1 MIYGGGASNLTN
13 EVVKI
18 GLLKEGK
25 EKSEYD
31 LTDYVDLNH
40 SESYMSSQYG
50 NVFVLYSKLPR
61 NLRRYY
67 ITTDTNRLKNIRSLI
82 VTSLNIKLST
92 IFTILGLNPNMF
104 SAFIFR
110 FELPENFSSVLIKN
124 SKYSESFIKYWNK
137 RLQLDSKNQLISF
150 H

>member
-1 MIYGGGASNLTN
+1 MAN

-25 EKSEYD
+25 EESEYD

-40 SESYMSSQYG
+40 SELYMSSQYG
-50 NVFVLYSKLPR
+50 NVFVLYSRLPR

-92 IFTILGLNPNMF
+92 IFAILGLNQNMF

-110 FELPENFSSVLIKN
+110 FELPETFSSILIKN
-124 SKYSESFIKYWNK
+124 SKNSESFIKYWNK
-137 RLQLDSKNQLISF
+137 RLQLDFKNQLISF

>member
-1 MIYGGGASNLTN
+1 MINK
-13 EVVKI
+13 VVKI

-25 EKSEYD
+25 EESEYD

-50 NVFVLYSKLPR
+50 NVFVLYSRLPR

-92 IFTILGLNPNMF
+92 IFAILGLNQNMF

-110 FELPENFSSVLIKN
+110 FELPETFSSILIRN
-124 SKYSESFIKYWNK
+124 SKNSESFIKYWNK

>member
-1 MIYGGGASNLTN
+1 MTN
-13 EVVKI
+13 EIVKI

-25 EKSEYD
+25 EESEYD

-50 NVFVLYSKLPR
+50 NVFVLYSRLPR

-67 ITTDTNRLKNIRSLI
+67 ITTNTNRLKNIRSLI

-92 IFTILGLNPNMF
+92 IFAILGLNPNMF

-137 RLQLDSKNQLISF
+137 RLQLDYKNQLISF

>member
-1 MIYGGGASNLTN
+1 MINK
-13 EVVKI
+13 VVKI

-25 EKSEYD
+25 EESEYD

-50 NVFVLYSKLPR
+50 NVFVLYSRLPR

-67 ITTDTNRLKNIRSLI
+67 ITTDTNRLKNIRSLN

-92 IFTILGLNPNMF
+92 IFAILGLNQNMF

-110 FELPENFSSVLIKN
+110 FELPETFSSILIKN
-124 SKYSESFIKYWNK
+124 SKNSESFIKYWNK
-137 RLQLDSKNQLISF
+137 RLQLDFKNQLISF

>member
-1 MIYGGGASNLTN
+1 MTN

-25 EKSEYD
+25 EESEYD

-40 SESYMSSQYG
+40 SELYVSSQYG
-50 NVFVLYSKLPR
+50 NVFVLYSRLPR

-92 IFTILGLNPNMF
+92 IFAILGLNQNMF

-110 FELPENFSSVLIKN
+110 FELPETFSSILIKN
-124 SKYSESFIKYWNK
+124 SKNSESFIKYWNK
-137 RLQLDSKNQLISF
+137 RLQLDFKNQLISF

>member
-1 MIYGGGASNLTN
+1 MAN
-13 EVVKI
+13 EIVKI

-25 EKSEYD
+25 EESEYD

-82 VTSLNIKLST
+82 VTSLNIKFST
-92 IFTILGLNPNMF
+92 IFAILGLNPNMF

>member
-1 MIYGGGASNLTN
+1 MTN

-25 EKSEYD
+25 EESEYD

-40 SESYMSSQYG
+40 SELYMSSQYG
-50 NVFVLYSKLPR
+50 NVFVLYSRLPR

-92 IFTILGLNPNMF
+92 IFAILGLNQNMF

-110 FELPENFSSVLIKN
+110 FELPETFSSILIKN
-124 SKYSESFIKYWNK
+124 SKNSESFIKYWNK
-137 RLQLDSKNQLISF
+137 RLQLDFKNQLISF

>member
-110 FELPENFSSVLIKN
+110 FELPETFSSVLIKN
-124 SKYSESFIKYWNK
+124 SKYSESFIRYWNK

>member
-1 MIYGGGASNLTN
+1 MINK
-13 EVVKI
+13 VVKI

-25 EKSEYD
+25 EESEYD

-50 NVFVLYSKLPR
+50 NVFVLYSRLPR

-82 VTSLNIKLST
+82 VTSLNIRLST
-92 IFTILGLNPNMF
+92 IFAILGLNQNMF

-110 FELPENFSSVLIKN
+110 FELPETFSSILIKN
-124 SKYSESFIKYWNK
+124 SKNSESFIKYWNK

>member
-1 MIYGGGASNLTN
+1 MTN
-13 EVVKI
+13 EIVKI

-25 EKSEYD
+25 EESEYD

-50 NVFVLYSKLPR
+50 NVFVLYSRLPR

-67 ITTDTNRLKNIRSLI
+67 ITTNTNRLKNIRSLI
-82 VTSLNIKLST
+82 ATSLNIKLST
-92 IFTILGLNPNMF
+92 IFAILGLNPNMF

>member
-1 MIYGGGASNLTN
+1 MAN

-18 GLLKEGK
+18 ELLKEGK
-25 EKSEYD
+25 EESEYD

-50 NVFVLYSKLPR
+50 NVFVLYSRLPR

-92 IFTILGLNPNMF
+92 IFAILGLNQNMF

-110 FELPENFSSVLIKN
+110 FELPETFSSILIKN
-124 SKYSESFIKYWNK
+124 SKNSESFIKYWNK
-137 RLQLDSKNQLISF
+137 RLQLDFKNQLISF

>member
-1 MIYGGGASNLTN
+1 MIYGGGTSNLTN

-110 FELPENFSSVLIKN
+110 FELPETFSSVLIKN
-124 SKYSESFIKYWNK
+124 SKYSESFIRYWNK

>member
-1 MIYGGGASNLTN
+1 MINK
-13 EVVKI
+13 VVKI

-25 EKSEYD
+25 EESEYD

-50 NVFVLYSKLPR
+50 NVFVLYSRLPR

-92 IFTILGLNPNMF
+92 IFAILGLNQNMF

-110 FELPENFSSVLIKN
+110 FELPETFSSILIKN
-124 SKYSESFIKYWNK
+124 SKNSESFIKYWNK
-137 RLQLDSKNQLISF
+137 RLQLDFKNQLISF

>member
-50 NVFVLYSKLPR
+50 NVFVLYSRLPR

-67 ITTDTNRLKNIRSLI
+67 ITTNTNRLKNIRSLI

-92 IFTILGLNPNMF
+92 IFAILGLNPNMF

-110 FELPENFSSVLIKN
+110 FELPETFSSVLIKN
-124 SKYSESFIKYWNK
+124 SKYSESFIRYWNK

>member
-1 MIYGGGASNLTN
+1 MTN
-13 EVVKI
+13 EIVKI

-25 EKSEYD
+25 EESEYD

-92 IFTILGLNPNMF
+92 IFAILGLNPNMF

-110 FELPENFSSVLIKN
+110 FELPETFSSVLIKN
-124 SKYSESFIKYWNK
+124 SKYSKSFIKYWNK
-137 RLQLDSKNQLISF
+137 RLQLDFKNQLISF

>member
-1 MIYGGGASNLTN
+1 MAN

-18 GLLKEGK
+18 ELLKEGK
-25 EKSEYD
+25 EESEYD

-50 NVFVLYSKLPR
+50 NVFVLYSRLPR

-92 IFTILGLNPNMF
+92 IFAILGLNQNMF

-110 FELPENFSSVLIKN
+110 FELPETFSSILIKN
-124 SKYSESFIKYWNK
+124 SKNNESFIKYWNK
-137 RLQLDSKNQLISF
+137 RLQLDFKNQLISF